1 MTAGRV
7 ITSLSCSAQ
16 SSHLALQ
23 PSQPTWAGEW
33 DVRWLR
39 QAHSSAQ
46 PQGRDRKMPPQ
57 LSWALAVISHITVQ
71 IRIKPC
77 HIAKA
82 AGDAQYQ
89 PVCMTPGGGSI
100 IQKTG
105 E

>member
-1 MTAGRV
+1 
-7 ITSLSCSAQ
+7 
-16 SSHLALQ
+16 
-23 PSQPTWAGEW
+23 
-33 DVRWLR
+33 
-39 QAHSSAQ
+39 
-46 PQGRDRKMPPQ
+46 MPPQ

-71 IRIKPC
+71 VRIKPC